1 MNSNNLKLNC
11 VVIEDE
17 EETRKAIIKVLNK
30 FSGVD
35 VIGEAGSIDSAFN
48 LIASQRPDMAF
59 LDMKLIGGEA
69 FVLLERLKTSNI
81 PIPYTVVI
89 TGHQEYAVQALCD
102 YGNNIVYYLLKP
114 ALDDWQEKFGLAI
127 DKVLAAKFSNEI
139 GTSLP
144 LPPVDHLFINVGLKL
159 KRVNFSEIFWVE
171 VAEKATIKLIT
182 EGRATRVNMTLA
194 GFLRKYSNGPFM
206 QINRNQAVNVEKV
219 LEVNTDHR
227 ALLFLFKNKKKNLSI
242 GDAFYKPLI
251 ERL

>member
-30 FSGVD
+30 FSGVN
-35 VIGEAGSIDSAFN
+35 VIGEAGSIDNAFN

-69 FVLLERLKTSNI
+69 FVLLERLKNSNI

-114 ALDDWQEKFGLAI
+114 ALNDWKENFSLAI
-127 DKVLAAKFSNEI
+127 DKVFAAKFSNEA
-139 GTSLP
+139 GT
-144 LPPVDHLFINVGLKL
+144 LPPPQEDHLFINVGTKL
-159 KRVNFSEIFWVE
+159 KRVNFSDIFWVQ

-182 EGRATRVNMTLA
+182 EERTIRVNMTLA
-194 GFLRKYSNGPFM
+194 GFLRKYPNGSFM
-206 QINRNQAVNVEKV
+206 QINRNEAVNVEKIM
-219 LEVNTDHR
+219 EINTDHR
-227 ALLFLFKNKKKNLSI
+227 ELLFLFKNKKKNLSI